1 MEPPKKGKGDTTTP
15 RGNDVPLRVE
25 KRSLE
30 PAHGRVVAL
39 DERSQSIEL
48 DAQCRGLGKM
58 DFPAF
63 GFSLR
68 IAFVKATH
76 PKEQCVLFGESSGQL
91 RIGHGWRMKLRPFG
105 KSPENQRSPPRF
117 EHGGKHDSQIFDF
130 HPPARADHHL
140 VVVHIGRERS
150 GSHGTELM
158 AEAAQH
164 VEIRRILAKPL
175 LEMVR
180 EALRFAAFQLQFSNA
195 GVNVP
200 FKMDLETVVLD
211 DLKHEDVPLS

>member
-1 MEPPKKGKGDTTTP
+1 MSPCGLK
-15 RGNDVPLRVE
+15 N
-25 KRSLE
+25 RSLE
-30 PAHGRVVAL
+30 PAHGRFVAL
-39 DERSQSIEL
+39 DERSQSIAL
-48 DAQCRGLGKM
+48 DARCRGLGKM

-91 RIGHGWRMKLRPFG
+91 RIGHGWRMKFRPFG

-158 AEAAQH
+158 AEAALH

-180 EALRFAAFQLQFSNA
+180 EALRFAAFKLQFSNA
-195 GVNVP
+195 SI
-200 FKMDLETVVLD
+200 
-211 DLKHEDVPLS
+211 DVPLKMQLKAAV

>member
-1 MEPPKKGKGDTTTP
+1 
-15 RGNDVPLRVE
+15 
-25 KRSLE
+25 
-30 PAHGRVVAL
+30 
-39 DERSQSIEL
+39 
-48 DAQCRGLGKM
+48 M

-211 DLKHEDVPLS
+211 DLRKLFKNPRCQAGWNKNVLFGFS

>member
-1 MEPPKKGKGDTTTP
+1 MEPPKKEKGDNTTP

-30 PAHGRVVAL
+30 PAHGRFVAL

-48 DAQCRGLGKM
+48 DARCRGLGKM

-130 HPPARADHHL
+130 HPPARAD
-140 VVVHIGRERS
+140 RRPYRS
-150 GSHGTELM
+150 R
-158 AEAAQH
+158 Q
-164 VEIRRILAKPL
+164 K
-175 LEMVR
+175 
-180 EALRFAAFQLQFSNA
+180 RFARH
-195 GVNVP
+195 GVDGRSRP
-200 FKMDLETVVLD
+200 ARRDSSDPCKTA
-211 DLKHEDVPLS
+211 P

>member
-105 KSPENQRSPPRF
+105 KSPENHAPHHDLNMAASMILRSSISIPLR
-117 EHGGKHDSQIFDF
+117 ELTTILSSSISVEKEAVRT
-130 HPPARADHHL
+130 AR
-140 VVVHIGRERS
+140 S
-150 GSHGTELM
+150 
-158 AEAAQH
+158 
-164 VEIRRILAKPL
+164 
-175 LEMVR
+175 
-180 EALRFAAFQLQFSNA
+180 
-195 GVNVP
+195 
-200 FKMDLETVVLD
+200 
-211 DLKHEDVPLS
+211 

>member
-1 MEPPKKGKGDTTTP
+1 MSPCGLK
-15 RGNDVPLRVE
+15 

-30 PAHGRVVAL
+30 PAHGRFVAL

-48 DAQCRGLGKM
+48 DARCRGLGKM

-180 EALRFAAFQLQFSNA
+180 EALRFAAFKLQFSNA
-195 GVNVP
+195 SI
-200 FKMDLETVVLD
+200 
-211 DLKHEDVPLS
+211 DVPLKMQSRLR